1 MATYK
6 LSLQLSNGSTVDA
19 SGTID
24 VPDVT
29 NKLDKPTIP
38 TAEAI
43 IVINSDGTVRT
54 KPLNGFVTSDTN
66 QTISGKKTFNGGAQ
80 FGANTVFN
88 NNGIQIPAANAFKV
102 MGMYDIS
109 FPSKSGT
116 IALTSDIPSG
126 GGSGDVT
133 AAGNNIFTGTN
144 HFQGGDTY
152 FQTASGGPNDP
163 LTTVD
168 ANGIYCRT
176 TGSELGTYYKDTEIK
191 HKTFTLTLPFK
202 SGTLATTDD
211 IAAAITTALNTAV

>member
-43 IVINSDGTVRT
+43 IVINSDGTVHT

-80 FGANTVFN
+80 FG
-88 NNGIQIPAANAFKV
+88 QIPYLTI
-102 MGMYDIS
+102 ME
-109 FPSKSGT
+109 SKF
-116 IALTSDIPSG
+116 L
-126 GGSGDVT
+126 
-133 AAGNNIFTGTN
+133 
-144 HFQGGDTY
+144 
-152 FQTASGGPNDP
+152 
-163 LTTVD
+163 
-168 ANGIYCRT
+168 
-176 TGSELGTYYKDTEIK
+176 
-191 HKTFTLTLPFK
+191 LPTHLK
-202 SGTLATTDD
+202 
-211 IAAAITTALNTAV
+211 

>member
-66 QTISGKKTFNGGAQ
+66 QIISGKKTFNGGAQ

-144 HFQGGDTY
+144 KFQGGNTY
-152 FQTASGGPNDP
+152 CAEASGGPNSP
-163 LTTVD
+163 LTTIN
-168 ANGIYCRT
+168 ANSVYCQS
-176 TGSELGTYYKDTEIK
+176 TGGEIGTYYKDSQIN
-191 HKTFTLTLPFK
+191 HRGFTLTLPTK
-202 SGTLATTDD
+202 TGTLATTSD

>member
-116 IALTSDIPSG
+116 IALISDIPSG

-133 AAGNNIFTGTN
+133 AAGNNTFTGN
-144 HFQGGDTY
+144 NRFQGGTTS
-152 FQTASGGPNDP
+152 FTTASPGPNTP
-163 LTTVD
+163 ATTI
-168 ANGIYCRT
+168 N
-176 TGSELGTYYKDTEIK
+176 SEGVHCQTEGDVGTYYKNNQII
-191 HKTFTLTLPFK
+191 HQGSTLTLPYK
-202 SGTLATTDD
+202 SGTIATTDD

>member
-66 QTISGKKTFNGGAQ
+66 QIISGKKTFNGGTQ

-133 AAGNNIFTGTN
+133 AAGNNTFTGTN
-144 HFQGGDTY
+144 RFQGGNTY
-152 FQTASGGPNDP
+152 FTEASPRPGSPD
-163 LTTVD
+163 TTINADGVL
-168 ANGIYCRT
+168 CRAE
-176 TGSELGTYYKDTEIK
+176 GDNGTYYKDGKII
-191 HKTFTLTLPFK
+191 HIGNTLTLPFK

>member
-133 AAGNNIFTGTN
+133 AAGNNIFTGN
-144 HFQGGDTY
+144 NRFQGGTTS
-152 FQTASGGPNDP
+152 FTTASPRPGASA
-163 LTTVD
+163 TTVD
-168 ANGIYCRT
+168 ADGVRCQT
-176 TGSELGTYYKDTEIK
+176 DGDTGTYYQDNQIQ
-191 HKTFTLTLPFK
+191 HQGFSLGLPYK

>member
-43 IVINSDGTVRT
+43 IVINSDGTVST

-126 GGSGDVT
+126 GSGDVT
-133 AAGNNIFTGTN
+133 AAGNNTFKGNNTFTGITVFN
-144 HFQGGDTY
+144 NTVSCGTIISS
-152 FQTASGGPNDP
+152 SGFMA
-163 LTTVD
+163 
-168 ANGIYCRT
+168 ANGSSSSNSASLEYNCITRLINST
-176 TGSELGTYYKDTEIK
+176 TY
-191 HKTFTLTLPFK
+191 TLTIPTK
-202 SGTLATTDD
+202 NGTLATTDD
-211 IAAAITTALNTAV
+211 IAAAITTALNTEV

>member
-66 QTISGKKTFNGGAQ
+66 QMISGKKTFNGGAQ
-80 FGANTVFN
+80 FGTDTVFN
-88 NNGIQIPAANAFKV
+88 NGGIQIPAANAFKV
-102 MGMYDIS
+102 MGMYDVS
-109 FPSKSGT
+109 LPSKSGT
-116 IALTSDIPSG
+116 IALISDIPSG

-133 AAGNNIFTGTN
+133 AAGNNTFTGN
-144 HFQGGDTY
+144 NKFQGGNTY
-152 FQTASGGPNDP
+152 FMTESPRPGSPV
-163 LTTVD
+163 TTVD
-168 ANGIYCRT
+168 ADGVLCQTNSD
-176 TGSELGTYYKDTEIK
+176 TGTHYQDNQIK
-191 HKTFTLTLPFK
+191 NQAFTLTLPQK
-202 SGTLATTDD
+202 TGTLATTDD

>member
-66 QTISGKKTFNGGAQ
+66 QIISGKKTFNGGAQ
-80 FGANTVFN
+80 FGTNTVFN
-88 NNGIQIPAANAFKV
+88 NGGIQIPAANAFKV
-102 MGMYDIS
+102 MGMYDVS
-109 FPSKSGT
+109 LPSKSGT

-133 AAGNNIFTGTN
+133 AAGNNTFSGNNTFTGI
-144 HFQGGDTY
+144 
-152 FQTASGGPNDP
+152 TAFNNTVSCGTIISSSGFMA
-163 LTTVD
+163 
-168 ANGIYCRT
+168 ANGSSSSNSASLKYNCITRLT
-176 TGSELGTYYKDTEIK
+176 NNKTY
-191 HKTFTLTLPFK
+191 TLTIPTK
-202 SGTLATTDD
+202 TGTLATTDD

>member
-43 IVINSDGTVRT
+43 IVINSDGTVHT

-66 QTISGKKTFNGGAQ
+66 QIISGKKTFNGGAQ
-80 FGANTVFN
+80 FGENTVFN

-116 IALTSDIPSG
+116 IALISDIPS

-133 AAGNNIFTGTN
+133 AAGNNTFTGNNAFTGITVFNNTVSCGTIISNSGFMATN
-144 HFQGGDTY
+144 GSNSSDFASLKYNSITRSKNNTTY
-152 FQTASGGPNDP
+152 
-163 LTTVD
+163 
-168 ANGIYCRT
+168 
-176 TGSELGTYYKDTEIK
+176 
-191 HKTFTLTLPFK
+191 TLTIPTK
-202 SGTLATTDD
+202 TGTLATTDD

>member
-24 VPDVT
+24 VPDVAS
-29 NKLDKPTIP
+29 KLDKPTIP

-43 IVINSDGTVRT
+43 IVINSDGTVST

-66 QTISGKKTFNGGAQ
+66 QSISGKKTFNGGAQ

-126 GGSGDVT
+126 GSGDVT
-133 AAGNNIFTGTN
+133 AAGNNTFTGN
-144 HFQGGDTY
+144 NRFQGGTTS
-152 FQTASGGPNDP
+152 FTTASPGPNTPATIINSDGV
-163 LTTVD
+163 LCQTEGDV
-168 ANGIYCRT
+168 
-176 TGSELGTYYKDTEIK
+176 GTYYKNNQII
-191 HKTFTLTLPFK
+191 HQGSTLGLPYK

-211 IAAAITTALNTAV
+211 IAAAITTALNTEV

>member
-43 IVINSDGTVRT
+43 IVINSDGTVST

-80 FGANTVFN
+80 FGTNTVFN
-88 NNGIQIPAANAFKV
+88 NGGIQIPAANAFKV
-102 MGMYDIS
+102 MGMYDVS
-109 FPSKSGT
+109 LPSKSGT
-116 IALTSDIPSG
+116 IALTSDIPDTSNFASLSG
-126 GGSGDVT
+126 V
-133 AAGNNIFTGTN
+133 NEFTGPNTFTTN
-144 HFQGGDTY
+144 VIVKSSNSLIAQGS
-152 FQTASGGPNDP
+152 TALNHTDYSFGKIVHTP
-163 LTTVD
+163 D
-168 ANGIYCRT
+168 AT
-176 TGSELGTYYKDTEIK
+176 KDAY
-191 HKTFTLTLPFK
+191 TLTLPSK

>member
-133 AAGNNIFTGTN
+133 AAGNNTFTGN
-144 HFQGGDTY
+144 NRFQGGTTS
-152 FQTASGGPNDP
+152 FTTASPGPNTP
-163 LTTVD
+163 ATII
-168 ANGIYCRT
+168 N
-176 TGSELGTYYKDTEIK
+176 SEGVHCQTEGDVGTYYKNNQII
-191 HKTFTLTLPFK
+191 HQGSTLGLPYK

-211 IAAAITTALNTAV
+211 IAAAITTALNTEV

>member
-43 IVINSDGTVRT
+43 IVIKSDGTVST
-54 KPLNGFVTSDTN
+54 KPLNGFITSDTN

-80 FGANTVFN
+80 FGTNTVFN
-88 NNGIQIPAANAFKV
+88 NGGIQIPAANAFKV
-102 MGMYDIS
+102 MGMYDVS
-109 FPSKSGT
+109 LPSKSGT

-126 GGSGDVT
+126 GSGDVT
-133 AAGNNIFTGTN
+133 AAGNNTLSGNNTFTGITVFN
-144 HFQGGDTY
+144 NTVSCGTIISS
-152 FQTASGGPNDP
+152 SGFMA
-163 LTTVD
+163 
-168 ANGIYCRT
+168 ANGSSSSNSASLKYNCITRLTNNT
-176 TGSELGTYYKDTEIK
+176 TY
-191 HKTFTLTLPFK
+191 TLTIPTK